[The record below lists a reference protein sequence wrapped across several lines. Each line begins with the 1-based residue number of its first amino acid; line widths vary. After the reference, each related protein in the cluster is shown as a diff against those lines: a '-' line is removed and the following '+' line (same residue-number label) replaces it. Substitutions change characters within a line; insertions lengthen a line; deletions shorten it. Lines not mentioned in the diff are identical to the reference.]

1 MTQDAILRIKNAIGG
16 GKVLTD
22 RKSLLEASIDN
33 SRYSFLPDA
42 VVKAESGDDI
52 SKTLKIANEEKIF
65 VCPRGA
71 GSGCCGAALPVFK
84 GIVLDLSAINFI
96 EIDPTSWTAHVGAGA
111 INSDIDKTAAKYGL
125 MYPPDPSSKNYSTI
139 GGNIA
144 CNAGGLRAAKYGV
157 TRDYV
162 AAITAYLA
170 DGSKMELSRPLRKF
184 AVGMNLKDLFIGS
197 EGSLGVI
204 AEAHLKLIKR
214 PPFKQTTL
222 AAFLHDNAAFECVQK
237 ILQANIMPSV
247 LEFMDAQSVAAAAKF
262 KGKNMEKSAMLLIE
276 LDGEKEEVKSSQK
289 SLEKILSTLSSG
301 FETADDAE
309 PLWELRRCCSSAMF
323 LLNNSKLNQDIVLP
337 IPKTVEFFD
346 YFKDLGSESGL
357 QTPTFG
363 HAADGNYHIHFMYD
377 GSDAKQKQ
385 KAFIA
390 MQKAVEK
397 TVELGGAISGEHGVG
412 ITKSKYMNLQISD
425 AEFCVMKKIKN
436 ALDPNG
442 ILNPQLRYTSQVDIS
457 KYAQNKDIKL
467 PWDKR

>member
-1 MTQDAILRIKNAIGG
+1 MTQGALLRIKNAIGS
-16 GKVLTD
+16 GKVFTD
-22 RKSLLEASIDN
+22 RQSLFEASIDN
-33 SRYSFLPDA
+33 SRYSFFPDA
-42 VVKAESGDDI
+42 VVKAASGSDI
-52 SKTLKIANEEKIF
+52 SKLLKIANEEKIF

-96 EIDPTSWTAHVGAGA
+96 EIDPTSWIARVGAGA
-111 INSDIDKTAAKYGL
+111 INSDVDKAAAKYGL

-204 AEAHLKLIKR
+204 AEAHLKLVKR
-214 PPFKQTTL
+214 PPFKQATL
-222 AAFLHDNAAFECVQK
+222 ARFARDNAAFECAQK

-247 LEFMDAQSVAAAAKF
+247 LEFMDAQSVAAAAEF
-262 KGKNMEKSAMLLIE
+262 KGKNMKKSAMLLIE
-276 LDGEKEEVKSSQK
+276 LDGEEEEVKSPQK
-289 SLEKILSTLSSG
+289 SLEKILSELSDG
-301 FETADDAE
+301 FETSSDAE
-309 PLWELRRCCSSAMF
+309 PLWGLRRCCSSAMF

-346 YFKDLGSESGL
+346 YFKDLGRKSGL

-377 GSDAKQKQ
+377 GSNADQKK
-385 KAFIA
+385 KAFLA
-390 MQKAVEK
+390 MQKALEK

-442 ILNPQLRYTSQVDIS
+442 ILNPQLSYTSQIDIS
-457 KYAQNKDIKL
+457 QYTQDKDAKL
-467 PWDKR
+467 PWDKH